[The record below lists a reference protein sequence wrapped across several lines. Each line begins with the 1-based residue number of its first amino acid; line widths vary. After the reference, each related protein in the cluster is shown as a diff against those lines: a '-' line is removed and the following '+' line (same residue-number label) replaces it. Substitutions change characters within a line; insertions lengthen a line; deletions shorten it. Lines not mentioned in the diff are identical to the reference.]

1 MSFLN
6 LEDAGRAARM
16 FTRVTGQSAYA
27 TNHVER
33 GPLVRTAEA
42 AFSDWEELANHLVA
56 FYQPLPSVRAVN
68 PLTNRPWPGLPI
80 ADAEAAKSHLR
91 QARNILTTKG
101 APLAGTAA
109 GHLIL
114 ALECLLGVA

>member
-1 MSFLN
+1 MGFLN
-6 LEDAGRAARM
+6 LEDAERAAKT
-16 FTRVTGQSAYA
+16 FTRVTGQGAQAVDSVTEGHAVHA
-27 TNHVER
+27 KD
-33 GPLVRTAEA
+33 G
-42 AFSDWEELANHLVA
+42 AFTDWESLANHLVA

-68 PLTNRPWPGLPI
+68 PLTNQPWPDLPI

-109 GHLIL
+109 GQLLL